1 MVISKEEAARALSEI
16 NSANKRTTSMQQY
29 RYLSPHLIL
38 WGFIYLV
45 ANSLTQFN
53 PSHGMLAWNTLPWL
67 GAVGSM
73 WIGYR
78 SRKLR
83 SASSTVTDA
92 MQRQHGVRI
101 LLTMFALMAFFISA
115 FCVLPNPDI
124 KQANAFVS
132 LFWGTYYMVV
142 GIWLGWRMLV
152 VGVLTMASILIAFF
166 VMPEHYFLWMG
177 LVTGSLLMLGG
188 FWLRR
193 I

>member
-1 MVISKEEAARALSEI
+1 MVISREEAARALSEI
-16 NSANKRTTSMQQY
+16 DSANKRTASMQQY
-29 RYLSPHLIL
+29 RHLSPHLIL

-45 ANSLTQFN
+45 ANSLTQFSPAN
-53 PSHGMLAWNTLPWL
+53 GMLAWNTLPWL

-73 WIGYR
+73 VIGYR
-78 SRKLR
+78 SRKLHLP
-83 SASSTVTDA
+83 STQVTNA
-92 MQRQHGVRI
+92 MQRQHSLRI
-101 LLTMFALMAFFISA
+101 VLTMLAVMAFFISS

-132 LFWGTYYMVV
+132 LFWGAYYMVV

-152 VGVLTMASILIAFF
+152 VGVLTMSSILIAFF
-166 VMPEHYFLWMG
+166 AIPEHYFLWMG

-193 I
+193 V